1 MRPVSLAALV
11 CVTVLAVVMGAADR
25 SDAAR
30 GVSVSVR
37 TAPGATDTV
46 ARSLRAK
53 GFTVNRRSGR
63 RLQVVVRRG
72 AQRAVIARTPGVAG
86 VVTAP
91 SAYPDVIVSQGVD
104 RTGAAGLADLAA
116 GGAGIRI
123 AVLDLG
129 FGVRVPELQARGELP
144 PPARLTQRSFDP
156 AAGLVGANAY
166 GNPTDHGEL
175 VAQTV
180 YDYAPRATYLFVNYH
195 TPDDFV
201 TAVDWLATQ
210 RADIVVHSNNFLEGP
225 FDGTSP
231 AARAVDRAAAAG
243 ILWFNS
249 AGNYGEKHWDGPWV
263 DGDGD
268 GVLDWA
274 APGAGTVSHT
284 AGQPLTFHLSWRNPA
299 GAIPTDL
306 DLLIERRRDDGGW
319 EAYAGS
325 TGRQLD
331 GAAPAER
338 ISGLRPLEAG
348 VFRVRIQL
356 VAGPPPSG
364 PVTVYAREDDIVA
377 WSGSTARSVPT
388 PADASGSISVA
399 AVDWRS
405 NSLVRYS
412 SRGPT
417 ADGRLKPDLAAPTG
431 TSLATAAGDPR
442 DVGGTSIAAPNAAGA
457 AAAALSTMRASGLR
471 PTVAEFRAIL
481 AGDAVDLGEPG
492 PDTTFGAG
500 RIRVDV
506 EPPVLRPVVAVPTT
520 PVRGIVR
527 LGVEATDA
535 GRVATWT
542 LLVDGVRTRVGRV
555 AREVVAPN
563 LSTRPLLDGPHRLEL
578 QIADAVGNSSR
589 RRWSILVD
597 NTPPVVELRSVDV
610 IRRIQ
615 ATGPPVLRPVRLR
628 VAVTDAV
635 ANVVR
640 LRMSLTAVRGGRVV
654 RREARVAV
662 ARPRDIVVG
671 RVRPGLYVL
680 RIGAVDT
687 AGNMTTLTQGLRVTG
702 T

>member
-1 MRPVSLAALV
+1 VRPIRLAAPV
-11 CVTVLAVVMGAADR
+11 CAIAIAFAAGAADR

-37 TAPGATDTV
+37 TEPGSTDTV
-46 ARSLRAK
+46 VRALQAR
-53 GFTVNRRSGR
+53 GFVVNRRSGR
-63 RLQVVVRRG
+63 RLQVVVTRG
-72 AQRAVIARTPGVAG
+72 AQRSAIARTPGVAG
-86 VVTAP
+86 VATAP
-91 SAYPDVIVSQGVD
+91 SAYPDAIISQGFD
-104 RTGAAGLADLAA
+104 RTGAVALSDLAA
-116 GGAGIRI
+116 GGRGVHI

-129 FGVRVPELQARGELP
+129 FGVRVPDLQARGELP
-144 PPARLTQRSFDP
+144 PPSRLTLRSFDP

-210 RADIVVHSNNFLEGP
+210 RVDIVVHSNNFLEGP

-249 AGNYGEKHWDGPWV
+249 TGNYGEKHWEGQWV

-268 GVLDWA
+268 GVLDWT
-274 APGAGTVSHT
+274 APGAGTVSHA
-284 AGQPLTFHLSWRNPA
+284 AGQPLTFHLSWRNPV

-306 DLLIERRRDDGGW
+306 DLVIERRRGDGDW
-319 EAYAGS
+319 DPFASS

-331 GAAPAER
+331 GVAPAER
-338 ISGLRPLEAG
+338 INGLRLLEAG

-364 PVTVYAREDDIVA
+364 PVTLYAREDDIVS

-388 PADASGSISVA
+388 PADAAGSISVGG
-399 AVDWRS
+399 VDWRS

-417 ADGRLKPDLAAPTG
+417 ADGRLKPDLSAPTG

-457 AAAALSTMRASGLR
+457 AAVALATMRGSGLR
-471 PTVAEFRAIL
+471 PTVAEFRAIM
-481 AGDAVDLGEPG
+481 AADAVDLGVPG
-492 PDTTFGAG
+492 PDNTFGAG

-506 EPPVLRPVVAVPTT
+506 EPPVLRPVVGVPAS
-520 PVRGIVR
+520 PLRGVVR

-535 GRVATWT
+535 GRVATWG
-542 LLVDGVRTRVGRV
+542 LLVDGVSTRGGRV
-555 AREVVAPN
+555 AREVIAPS
-563 LSTRPLLDGPHRLEL
+563 LSTRPLRDGPHRLEL
-578 QIADAVGNSSR
+578 QIADAVGNTSR

-597 NTPPVVELRSVDV
+597 NTPPAIEVRSVDAS
-610 IRRIQ
+610 RRVQ
-615 ATGPPVLRPVRLR
+615 AAAPPGERPVRLR

-635 ANVVR
+635 AKTVR

-654 RREARVAV
+654 RREALVAL

-671 RVRPGLYVL
+671 RVRPGAYVL
-680 RIGAVDT
+680 RVAGVDT
-687 AGNMTTLTQGLRVTG
+687 AGNLTTLTQGWRVTG
-702 T
+702 Y

>member
-1 MRPVSLAALV
+1 MRPLRLAALV
-11 CVTVLAVVMGAADR
+11 CAIAIAIAAAAAEQ

-37 TAPGATDTV
+37 TAQGSTDTV
-46 ARSLRAK
+46 ARALRAR
-53 GFTVNRRSGR
+53 GFKVNRQSGR
-63 RLQVVVRRG
+63 RLQVVVTRA
-72 AQRAVIARTPGVAG
+72 AQRTAIARTPGVAG
-86 VVTAP
+86 VATAP
-91 SAYPDVIVSQGVD
+91 SAYPDAIVGQGFD
-104 RTGAAGLADLAA
+104 RTGAAALSDLAG

-129 FGVRVPELQARGELP
+129 FGVRIPDLQARGELP
-144 PPARLTQRSFDP
+144 PPSRLTMRSFDP

-166 GNPTDHGEL
+166 GNATDHGEL

-201 TAVDWLATQ
+201 AAVDWLATQ
-210 RADIVVHSNNFLEGP
+210 RVDIVVHSNNFLEGP

-231 AARAVDRAAAAG
+231 VARAVDRAAAAG

-263 DGDGD
+263 DSDGD
-268 GVLDWA
+268 GVLDWT
-274 APGAGTVSHT
+274 APGAGTVSHA

-299 GAIPTDL
+299 GAIPSDL
-306 DLLIERRRDDGGW
+306 DLVIERRREDGGW
-319 EAYAGS
+319 DPYASS
-325 TGRQLD
+325 TGRQLE
-331 GAAPAER
+331 GVAPAER
-338 ISGLRPLEAG
+338 INGLRPLEAG

-364 PVTVYAREDDIVA
+364 PITLYAREDDIVS

-388 PADASGSISVA
+388 PADAAGSISIA

-431 TSLATAAGDPR
+431 TSLATPAGDPR

-457 AAAALSTMRASGLR
+457 AAVALAAMRASGVR
-471 PTVAEFRAIL
+471 PAVAEFRAIL
-481 AGDAVDLGEPG
+481 AADAVDLGDPG
-492 PDTTFGAG
+492 PDDTFGAG

-506 EPPVLRPVVAVPTT
+506 APPVLRPVIGVPSS

-563 LSTRPLLDGPHRLEL
+563 VPTRPLPDGPHRLEL
-578 QIADAVGNSSR
+578 QIADAVGNASR

-597 NTPPVVELRSVDV
+597 NTPPAIELRSVDV
-610 IRRIQ
+610 IRRVQ
-615 ATGPPVLRPVRLR
+615 AAAPPGVRPVRLR

-635 ANVVR
+635 AKTVR
-640 LRMSLTAVRGGRVV
+640 LRMSLTAVRGGRAV
-654 RREARVAV
+654 RREALVAV

-680 RIGAVDT
+680 RVAGVDT
-687 AGNMTTLTQGLRVTG
+687 AGNVTTLTQGLRVTG
-702 T
+702 S